1 MSQRAMRRIGALMS
15 IIVLLSVVLVPAA
28 AASPA
33 TGANASAAQSAS
45 CPVYYRVVRGDN
57 LTRIGYRYGVS
68 VAQLMRWNNIWNADR
83 IYVGQV
89 LVIWPYRCTHPVP
102 PPPPPPPPP
111 PSASWRATYYN
122 SRDLTGPIVLERA
135 ETRPCANWG
144 WGSPAPQV
152 MPDNFSVRW
161 TTTSNAVGGTYRISV
176 KTDDGARLYI
186 DGVKVLDAW
195 REQAVSGYFVD
206 VIVPRGWHTWTIEY
220 FEQGGVAEFCYSI
233 QKL

>member
-102 PPPPPPPPP
+102 PPPPPPPPQIG
-111 PSASWRATYYN
+111 RAH
-122 SRDLTGPIVLERA
+122 V
-135 ETRPCANWG
+135 
-144 WGSPAPQV
+144 
-152 MPDNFSVRW
+152 
-161 TTTSNAVGGTYRISV
+161 
-176 KTDDGARLYI
+176 
-186 DGVKVLDAW
+186 
-195 REQAVSGYFVD
+195 
-206 VIVPRGWHTWTIEY
+206 
-220 FEQGGVAEFCYSI
+220 
-233 QKL
+233 